1 MRKRLA
7 VLLTV
12 VLGATFFVATAT
24 GASAS
29 VADQKKETKCNA
41 KKSAKGI
48 QKSFNTFFLGET
60 GEDKVKNVDLTKEEA
75 VGVAAAIQ
83 KSSDAAAAGGQ
94 TQTGRDTL
102 STSIVVTCQGK
113 TGASFTYDL
122 LFKDQTTGTT
132 TPPLGLSF
140 IGDAVLKKGVWKIS
154 GATVCDLTAQNPAS
168 PDAGA
173 DCYKAIGLDVP
184 AG

>member
-29 VADQKKETKCNA
+29 VASKETKCNA

-48 QKSFNTFFLGET
+48 EKSFNTFFLGKT
-60 GEDKVKNVDLTKEEA
+60 GVDKVKNVDLTKEEA

-113 TGASFTYDL
+113 TKASFSYDL
-122 LFKDQTTGTT
+122 YFKDTTTGTT

-140 IGDAVLKKGVWKIS
+140 LGDAALKKGVWKIS

-184 AG
+184 TG